1 MHLLI
6 ARLLKRLSGIRDAM
20 NSIANGT
27 NDLSQRLPDKGDEVA
42 QIAQA
47 FNAFSDKLSVV
58 MVQLRDASA
67 SVKTQRM
74 RLRQVIRIFPGV
86 PSRRHQAFAKPPAPW
101 KRSRPPLRSQT
112 SRQQKRMN
120 RLAGLCR
127 RIPRRRRRRSGHQH
141 HAVHRTGFRE
151 NRRYHQRH

>member
-1 MHLLI
+1 M
-6 ARLLKRLSGIRDAM
+6 
-20 NSIANGT
+20 
-27 NDLSQRLPDKGDEVA
+27 A

-120 RLAGLCR
+120 RLARPLPPHPAAATSSLRPSAPCSPSNWL
-127 RIPRRRRRRSGHQH
+127 PRKSAISPASLTASPSRPIFWRLTPRWKRHVPGSKAVGSRSLRGS
-141 HAVHRTGFRE
+141 T
-151 NRRYHQRH
+151 